1 MIFIPL
7 LFVAVGVLLIYGS
20 IWGMTSNTP
29 GERLLFAVLG
39 VIAFVLAAVNVFL
52 ELLVI
57 RKFPK
62 YQKLRRVLFNS
73 DCYFTDSSSNEY
85 FGGSGTAR
93 GRRYKAAFDL
103 ITSVAEVEKRMGEKK
118 PIRYTVYGVLAI
130 LFELL
135 GLVDLVAIPILYDN
149 GTIFPNM
156 SDNVFAFCYLSCA
169 AICIA
174 FAIFFLFSAI
184 KIGVMAPL
192 KDIEWE
198 FALYDSLT
206 RIAVRKN
213 NKKRKFWYRHEQL
226 KEIEDLVSVA
236 NKNVELKLIQKR
248 SKPVSF
254 TIVDTLNDH
263 VVFEGFFK

>member
-1 MIFIPL
+1 MIFIAL
-7 LFVAVGVLLIYGS
+7 LFVAVGVLLVYGS
-20 IWGMTSNTP
+20 IWGMTSNTT

-39 VIAFVLAAVNVFL
+39 VIAFVLAAVYVFL

-73 DCYFTDSSSNEY
+73 DCYFTDSRSNEY

-93 GRRYKAAFDL
+93 GRRYKATFEL
-103 ITSVAEVEKRMGEKK
+103 ITSVAEIEKRMGEKK
-118 PIRYTVYGVLAI
+118 PVRYTVYSALTLIMAV
-130 LFELL
+130 L
-135 GLVDLVAIPILYDN
+135 GLVILIAMPLLFEN
-149 GTIFPNM
+149 GTIFPNI
-156 SDNVFAFCYLSCA
+156 SDDVFILCCILGAVL
-169 AICIA
+169 CIA